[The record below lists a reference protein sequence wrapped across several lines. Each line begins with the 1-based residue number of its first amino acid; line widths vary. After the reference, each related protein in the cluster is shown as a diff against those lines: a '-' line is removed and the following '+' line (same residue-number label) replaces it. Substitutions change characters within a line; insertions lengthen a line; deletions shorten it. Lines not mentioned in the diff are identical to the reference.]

1 MTYRLFSPTEL
12 ESALYNSISTTDR
25 QTGKIFTSAT
35 KEIIKELF
43 SRRRMK
49 KIAEPEVST
58 IYDRFVKYIC
68 DNLTLCKYKEKEL
81 IESSNIKSC
90 IYLSANNEIHKGI

>member
-68 DNLTLCKYKEKEL
+68 DPTYILYVPEVSEFCRLKLPTVYPINV
-81 IESSNIKSC
+81 
-90 IYLSANNEIHKGI
+90 GIVI